1 MAPEAEIP
9 AHVLR
14 FVLENINTVP
24 ELETLLMM
32 SGAQDRR
39 WAISDVASHNYI
51 TEQRA
56 EETLG
61 ALRRR
66 GLVSADESLVRFR
79 FSPATDDIR
88 NVVADLALCYR
99 ANLSRI
105 ATLIHSKPSAS
116 VTEFARAFDLKKDR

>member
-1 MAPEAEIP
+1 MAPEVEIP

-32 SGAQDRR
+32 NGAQDRR
-39 WAISDVASHNYI
+39 WVISDVASHNYI

-66 GLVSADESLVRFR
+66 GLVSVDDSLARFR
-79 FSPATDDIR
+79 FSPATDEIR
-88 NVVADLALCYR
+88 KVVADLALCYR